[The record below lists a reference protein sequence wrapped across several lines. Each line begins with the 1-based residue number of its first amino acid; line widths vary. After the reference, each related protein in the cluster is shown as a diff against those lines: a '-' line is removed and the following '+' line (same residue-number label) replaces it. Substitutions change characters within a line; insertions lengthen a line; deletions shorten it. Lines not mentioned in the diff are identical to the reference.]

1 MGPYSTSNMFKT
13 IVKRFL
19 RVPFNWIPE
28 GATKFKIRAFL
39 ARRLGSVPNEFLVGV
54 GETVLLLGVHRIDTV
69 MAWSWLVGPR
79 GKVIVVE
86 AVPDYIDN
94 IRRNL
99 EHHLNWS
106 LDNVVYVAK
115 GVDAVSGRKAIEIG
129 ERADF
134 NKLANQAIDDGLSS
148 ADFIREVEIDL
159 DTVDHIL
166 EEVGIHHVDYIY
178 ITISGMEAEALK
190 GMQKTLQM
198 KGMRLKIRSL
208 HMRHDE
214 PLYLEVKNILQDA
227 GLVTALSRKPRKF
240 KGRDIY
246 ACRV

>member
-1 MGPYSTSNMFKT
+1 MGPYSTANMVKT
-13 IVKRFL
+13 IAKRFL
-19 RVPFNWIPE
+19 RVPFNLIPE
-28 GATKFKIRAFL
+28 GETKFRIRSLL

-99 EHHLNWS
+99 EHHLNWR
-106 LDNVVYVAK
+106 LQNIVYVAK

-134 NKLANQAIDDGLSS
+134 NKLANQAIDDGLTSS
-148 ADFIREVEIDL
+148 DFIREVEIDL

-166 EEVGIHHVDYIY
+166 EEAEVDHVDYIY
-178 ITISGMEAEALK
+178 ITISGMEVEALK
-190 GMQKTLQM
+190 GMESTLQM

-214 PLYLEVKNILQDA
+214 PLYVEVKKILQDA
-227 GLVTALSRKPRKF
+227 GLETVLSKKLRKF

-246 ACRV
+246 ACRL